1 MMIVHVYIT
10 LPARLEPS
18 GPETG
23 LWTGFGQLPA
33 ALVEPLLAGVGPLG
47 RRGRRLVLALQ
58 QVPDRVDL
66 GPRDR
71 PLRAYRAGDAAVEE
85 LPVWKPS
92 FRRQRHRRDVD
103 FHTGNRVLQHIHLV
117 SAGRTCALR
126 NRIAYKLV
134 TATTTKKA
142 RRSRSATAPI
152 NPNRKKAFFVS
163 VFGIDVVDASV
174 GYSSVSSSP
183 LCEGKPAPPP
193 PPPPKSSVNSK
204 SYSSS
209 IGGMTAAPVSPAA
222 AAPPRRR
229 SRAASCRR
237 AQLRGGARAHPVGCV
252 STARRITR
260 VLGAPENI
268 FEEMT
273 GNSVLDVPQLNFS
286 AVDRRLL

>member
-1 MMIVHVYIT
+1 M
-10 LPARLEPS
+10 
-18 GPETG
+18 
-23 LWTGFGQLPA
+23 
-33 ALVEPLLAGVGPLG
+33 
-47 RRGRRLVLALQ
+47 
-58 QVPDRVDL
+58 
-66 GPRDR
+66 
-71 PLRAYRAGDAAVEE
+71 
-85 LPVWKPS
+85 WKPS

-117 SAGRTCALR
+117 SVGRTYALR

-222 AAPPRRR
+222 AAPPRRI
-229 SRAASCRR
+229 SRAASRRR
-237 AQLRGGARAHPVGCV
+237 AQRRRDATHAVGHA
-252 STARRITR
+252 STLRRIAR
-260 VLGAPENI
+260 VTEARENI
-268 FEEMT
+268 FE
-273 GNSVLDVPQLNFS
+273 LDDCTLG
-286 AVDRRLL
+286 L

>member
-1 MMIVHVYIT
+1 MYT
-10 LPARLEPS
+10 LHSQRLEPS
-18 GPETG
+18 RPETE
-23 LWTGFGQLPA
+23 LWTGHGQLAA

-66 GPRDR
+66 GSRDR
-71 PLRAYRAGDAAVEE
+71 PLRAYRAGDAAVED
-85 LPVWKPS
+85 LPVWNPS
-92 FRRQRHRRDVD
+92 FRRQRHRRDLD

-152 NPNRKKAFFVS
+152 NPKRKKAFFVS

-193 PPPPKSSVNSK
+193 PPPPKSSVVSSS

-209 IGGMTAAPVSPAA
+209 IGGMTAPVSPAA
-222 AAPPRRR
+222 AAPPRRI
-229 SRAASCRR
+229 SRAASCRWPQR
-237 AQLRGGARAHPVGCV
+237 RRERRDASTQAVGHA
-252 STARRITR
+252 STLRRIAR
-260 VLGAPENI
+260 VTEARENI
-268 FEEMT
+268 FELDDCT
-273 GNSVLDVPQLNFS
+273 LCLRSRSVFFFKL
-286 AVDRRLL
+286 DRR

>member
-1 MMIVHVYIT
+1 M
-10 LPARLEPS
+10 
-18 GPETG
+18 
-23 LWTGFGQLPA
+23 
-33 ALVEPLLAGVGPLG
+33 
-47 RRGRRLVLALQ
+47 
-58 QVPDRVDL
+58 
-66 GPRDR
+66 
-71 PLRAYRAGDAAVEE
+71 
-85 LPVWKPS
+85 WKPS

-103 FHTGNRVLQHIHLV
+103 FHTGNRVLQHIPLV

-163 VFGIDVVDASV
+163 VFGIVDDVDASV

-193 PPPPKSSVNSK
+193 PPPPKSSVSSR

-209 IGGMTAAPVSPAA
+209 IGGMTAPVSPAA
-222 AAPPRRR
+222 AAPPRRI

-237 AQLRGGARAHPVGCV
+237 AQRRRERGDASTQAVGHA
-252 STARRITR
+252 STLRRIAR
-260 VLGAPENI
+260 VTEARENI
-268 FEEMT
+268 FELDDCI
-273 GNSVLDVPQLNFS
+273 SVYEGLAAYFS
-286 AVDRRLL
+286 ALDRRWL

>member
-1 MMIVHVYIT
+1 M
-10 LPARLEPS
+10 
-18 GPETG
+18 
-23 LWTGFGQLPA
+23 WN
-33 ALVEPLLAGVGPLG
+33 
-47 RRGRRLVLALQ
+47 
-58 QVPDRVDL
+58 
-66 GPRDR
+66 
-71 PLRAYRAGDAAVEE
+71 
-85 LPVWKPS
+85 PS

-163 VFGIDVVDASV
+163 VFGIVDDVDASV

-193 PPPPKSSVNSK
+193 PPPPKSSVSSR

-222 AAPPRRR
+222 AAPPRRI
-229 SRAASCRR
+229 SRAASRRR
-237 AQLRGGARAHPVGCV
+237 AQRRRDATHAVGHAN
-252 STARRITR
+252 TLRRIAR
-260 VLGAPENI
+260 VTGAPENI
-268 FEEMT
+268 FE
-273 GNSVLDVPQLNFS
+273 
-286 AVDRRLL
+286 

>member
-1 MMIVHVYIT
+1 M
-10 LPARLEPS
+10 
-18 GPETG
+18 
-23 LWTGFGQLPA
+23 
-33 ALVEPLLAGVGPLG
+33 
-47 RRGRRLVLALQ
+47 
-58 QVPDRVDL
+58 
-66 GPRDR
+66 
-71 PLRAYRAGDAAVEE
+71 
-85 LPVWKPS
+85 WKPS

-163 VFGIDVVDASV
+163 VFGIVDDVDASV

-193 PPPPKSSVNSK
+193 PPPPKSSVSSR

-209 IGGMTAAPVSPAA
+209 IGGMTAPVSPAA
-222 AAPPRRR
+222 AAPPRRI

-237 AQLRGGARAHPVGCV
+237 AQRRRDATQAVGHA
-252 STARRITR
+252 STLRRIAR
-260 VLGAPENI
+260 VTEARENI
-268 FEEMT
+268 FD
-273 GNSVLDVPQLNFS
+273 LDDCTLGF
-286 AVDRRLL
+286 

>member
-1 MMIVHVYIT
+1 MLIVHVYIT

-18 GPETG
+18 GPEAG
-23 LWTGFGQLPA
+23 LWTGFGQLAA
-33 ALVEPLLAGVGPLG
+33 ALVEPFLAGVGPLG

-152 NPNRKKAFFVS
+152 NPKRKKAFFVS
-163 VFGIDVVDASV
+163 VFGIDDVVDASV

-193 PPPPKSSVNSK
+193 PPPPKSSVSSR

-222 AAPPRRR
+222 AAPPRRI
-229 SRAASCRR
+229 SRAASRRR
-237 AQLRGGARAHPVGCV
+237 AQRRRDAIPQAAGHA
-252 STARRITR
+252 STLCTLRRIAR
-260 VLGAPENI
+260 VTGAPENI
-268 FEEMT
+268 FELDDCT
-273 GNSVLDVPQLNFS
+273 LGN
-286 AVDRRLL
+286 

>member
-1 MMIVHVYIT
+1 MLIVHVYIT

-18 GPETG
+18 GPEAG
-23 LWTGFGQLPA
+23 LWTGFGQLAA
-33 ALVEPLLAGVGPLG
+33 ALVEPFLAGVGPLG

-85 LPVWKPS
+85 LPVWNPN

-163 VFGIDVVDASV
+163 VFGIVDAVDASV

-193 PPPPKSSVNSK
+193 PPPPKSSVSSR

-209 IGGMTAAPVSPAA
+209 IGGMTAPVSPAA
-222 AAPPRRR
+222 AAPPRRI
-229 SRAASCRR
+229 SRAASRRR
-237 AQLRGGARAHPVGCV
+237 AQRRRDATHAVGHA
-252 STARRITR
+252 STLRRIAR
-260 VLGAPENI
+260 VTEARENI
-268 FEEMT
+268 FE
-273 GNSVLDVPQLNFS
+273 LDDCTLSLRGLAAYFFS
-286 AVDRRLL
+286 ARLRRWL